1 MSGFSALLDEFHD
14 PPLRHTIG
22 RLLAC
27 ARTADIALTHL
38 RLAGLD
44 LSPSEAGG
52 LERCRVML
60 GQLDAAV
67 LLDAGASADVARER
81 LQLLTAFAQSGR
93 LQMRTAPH
101 HVWNPD
107 FSVFDG
113 LPADRAAALV
123 GAHYFG
129 RPYARFGIAFTCVLT
144 AESAVRACRDRFERL
159 WSDGYDVL
167 PVVVDTL
174 QRLGG

>member
-1 MSGFSALLDEFHD
+1 MSSFSALFDEYHD
-14 PPLRHTIG
+14 PPLRHTLG
-22 RLLAC
+22 RLLTC

-60 GQLDAAV
+60 GQLDADV
-67 LLDAGASADVARER
+67 LFDAGASLDVARER
-81 LQLLTAFAQSGR
+81 LRLLTAFAQSGR
-93 LQMRTAPH
+93 LQIRTAPH

-107 FSVFDG
+107 FSVFAG

-129 RPYARFGIAFTCVLT
+129 RPYPRFGIALTCVLT
-144 AESAVRACRDRFERL
+144 SRAAVRACRERFEQL
-159 WSDGYDVL
+159 WADGYDVL
-167 PVVVDTL
+167 PVVVETL
-174 QRLGG
+174 QRLGE

>member
-1 MSGFSALLDEFHD
+1 MKAFSALLDEYHD
-14 PPLRHTIG
+14 PPLRQTLG

-44 LSPSEAGG
+44 LTPSEAGG

-67 LLDAGASADVARER
+67 LFDAGASADVARER

-129 RPYARFGIAFTCVLT
+129 RPYPRFGIAFTCVLT
-144 AESAVRACRDRFERL
+144 GESAVRACRDRFEQL
-159 WSDGYDVL
+159 WADGYDVL
-167 PVVVDTL
+167 PVVIETL
-174 QRLGG
+174 QRLGE

>member
-1 MSGFSALLDEFHD
+1 MNGFSALLDEYHD
-14 PPLRHTIG
+14 PPLRQTLG
-22 RLLAC
+22 RLLTC

-60 GQLDAAV
+60 GQLDADV
-67 LLDAGASADVARER
+67 LFDAGASAADARDR
-81 LQLLTAFAQSGR
+81 LQLLTAFAKSGR

-107 FSVFDG
+107 FSVFGG
-113 LPADRAAALV
+113 LPAERSAALV

-129 RPYARFGIAFTCVLT
+129 RPYPRFGIAFTCVLT
-144 AESAVRACRDRFERL
+144 SASAVRACRERFEQL
-159 WSDGYDVL
+159 WTDGYDVL

-174 QRLGG
+174 QRLAE